1 MNDPKYPVG
10 PAFDHAREAQNAWR
24 QQQIATLT
32 QEQTLEYDRRVQDER
47 KKLEAEKRRSESQ
60 KPQRIEAEKQRLLS
74 GKPAPELRM
83 LQGEA
88 IKHKKAEE
96 LAKSTVEQNANTQ
109 VERAGKEAR
118 ERLDGYLRQAERER
132 GEHKQQEQTA
142 RRDFNEKAQNQ
153 EKNRADDPLARAFQ
167 KAERQQQQSQQ
178 HERAQAQTAQEQERN
193 RERGRN

>member
-1 MNDPKYPVG
+1 MNEPKHPVG
-10 PAFDHAREAQNAWR
+10 PAFDHSRESEEAWR
-24 QQQIATLT
+24 QQQIAALT
-32 QEQTLEYDRRVQDER
+32 QEQTLEYDRRVQDEQT
-47 KKLEAEKRRSESQ
+47 KLEAEKRRSESQ
-60 KPQRIEAEKQRLLS
+60 NPQRIEAEKQRLLS

-88 IKHKKAEE
+88 MKHKKAQE
-96 LAKSTVEQNANTQ
+96 LAKATVEQNANTQ
-109 VERAGKEAR
+109 VERAGKDAR
-118 ERLDGYLRQAERER
+118 ERLDGYLREAERER

-142 RRDFNEKAQNQ
+142 RRDFSEKAQ
-153 EKNRADDPLARAFQ
+153 NRADDPLARAFQ